1 MKTVQLRFFFLV
13 FIDKQFQ
20 LVSTF
25 TDIGKTTVFVKFP
38 RRRRILENDLR
49 AEIGP
54 NLSLIMKVTCFVRY
68 LKMRSGF
75 HYLAEMV
82 PTI

>member
-1 MKTVQLRFFFLV
+1 VKTVQLRFFFLV

-25 TDIGKTTVFVKFP
+25 TDIGKTTVFVQFP
-38 RRRRILENDLR
+38 RRRRILGNYLR
-49 AEIGP
+49 AEIRP
-54 NLSLIMKVTCFVRY
+54 MLSLIMKVTCFVWY

-75 HYLAEMV
+75 HYLAEV
-82 PTI
+82 IPTV